1 MQKRSNLFGLQPTPA
16 NEHVEGE
23 THGGV
28 VDDEQQRVQVQTLHQ
43 QPEEVGH
50 DTVVKEHQ
58 DDLTAHLTH
67 THTHLMYRISFL
79 LMLI

>member
-28 VDDEQQRVQVQTLHQ
+28 VDDEQQRVQVQTLH
-43 QPEEVGH
+43 H
-50 DTVVKEHQ
+50 TVVKEHQ

-79 LMLI
+79 LMLIWSDSW